1 MASENK
7 KAESLCKN
15 MSGLCGASC
24 AFLSLEPDI
33 KLSCVGED
41 WLCSRYCGC
50 DYCNTLHY
58 GFSAGED
65 TAYYCDLV
73 GFREVPEFLGQEIK
87 IQEREEE
94 ELEEL

>member
-1 MASENK
+1 MAPLSEEQNLEEIYMEFNVMK
-7 KAESLCKN
+7 PDDYRGRSL
-15 MSGLCGASC
+15 SISDVVVIH
-24 AFLSLEPDI
+24 E
-33 KLSCVGED
+33 
-41 WLCSRYCGC
+41 
-50 DYCNTLHY
+50 
-58 GFSAGED
+58 AGED